1 MAINIPPGAVGGGL
15 LGAVGPALAEGIR
28 MFFEG
33 RAAREEE
40 EQQRAEEARK
50 KALDDMAM
58 LIQLHGPDVVNQPQ
72 FKNLYRQLFGREW
85 PTVEEVIPA
94 VTRKKK
100 VQVGTRV
107 MPTTTYQQ
115 MLKQGSSPAE
125 LRGIPAAKF
134 FPIYKDVEEVITPEQ
149 RRIVPA
155 PLGGT
160 PLYDPTAAEM
170 GLPLPGSLSR
180 LRLSQLKT
188 LGFDIDTIIKE
199 IFKTQDPA
207 KLDTYIAQVTA
218 KFLQDPKSL
227 TPQDW
232 ALLQA
237 TVLKTKP
244 TTMNE
249 QIMQKIVA
257 SGGDLSK
264 LTPGERWYYEN
275 HILPSM
281 YGHDYKKYVMWKA
294 ATKGLSSLNG
304 VELEIALSEL
314 TKEKKDDYT
323 LSDLKVDIALGRVP
337 VEKLTPEGKKL
348 LGLEPGTPKVDA
360 TLYRWFQQKYHEAK
374 ANQEAFIEKYR
385 DMARKGLNTFD
396 PAEVKKVENEIFR
409 WSAAVRVYRQGLER
423 LESMMQ
429 GQQPSAPAGGGQA
442 AGGTTKGTTV
452 TYTPPDPAQY
462 PNAVISVTV
471 RGKTTQHR
479 SVYRNGKWVW
489 EPPLPKP

>member
-28 MFFEG
+28 LFFEG

-40 EQQRAEEARK
+40 QRRRAEEARK
-50 KALDDMAM
+50 RAIDDMAQ
-58 LIQLHGPDVVNQPQ
+58 LVQLHGPDVVNLPQ
-72 FKNLYRQLFGREW
+72 FRDLYRQVFGREW
-85 PTVEEVIPA
+85 PMVEQVIPA
-94 VTRKKK
+94 VTQKKK
-100 VQVGTRV
+100 VQVGTKV
-107 MPTTTYQQ
+107 MPTTTYMQQ
-115 MLKQGSSPAE
+115 IKEGSTPSE

-134 FPIYKDVEEVITPEQ
+134 FPVYGEVEEVVTPE
-149 RRIVPA
+149 RREMVPA

-207 KLDTYIAQVTA
+207 KLDDLTAQVTA

-237 TVLKTKP
+237 TVLKPKP
-244 TTMNE
+244 TTLNE
-249 QIMQKIVA
+249 EILQKVIA

-264 LTPGERWYYEN
+264 LSPGERWYYEN

-281 YGHDYKKYVMWKA
+281 YGHDYKKYVLWKA
-294 ATKGLSSLNG
+294 TTKGLGSLNG

-314 TKEKKDDYT
+314 AKDKKDDYT

-337 VEKLTPEGKKL
+337 IEKITPEGRKL
-348 LGLEPGTPKVDA
+348 LGLEPGTPKAD
-360 TLYRWFQQKYHEAK
+360 TSLYRWFQQKYNEAK
-374 ANQEAFIEKYR
+374 ANRDAAIAKYR
-385 DMARKGLNTFD
+385 NMIAQGRKHDD
-396 PAEVKKVENEIFR
+396 PEVQKVQDEIFR
-409 WSAAVRVYRQGLER
+409 WSAATRVYRQGLER
-423 LESMMQ
+423 LESTMQ
-429 GQQPSAPAGGGQA
+429 GQPAAPTTPGGQPA
-442 AGGTTKGTTV
+442 AQAGATMV
-452 TYTPPDPAQY
+452 MYTPPDPAQY

-489 EPPLPKP
+489 EPPLPQP